1 MGKKMKILGIARLM
15 CCVAAVVIQIL
26 PLGAVLR
33 FGITAQDGTVS
44 FSFENYS
51 YFDITPFGYAMF
63 NDMICAVL
71 TAIASLLSLL
81 RTVTRSRR
89 QTPVT
94 VLSAIALA
102 MSLIPY
108 IFGAYNIFTIIVSVL
123 LAAVVALSVTMHC
136 LRE

>member
-1 MGKKMKILGIARLM
+1 MGKKMKILGIARLV

-33 FGITAQDGTVS
+33 FGITAQDGTVA

-63 NDMICAVL
+63 NYMICAVL
-71 TAIASLLSLL
+71 TAIASLLSIV
-81 RTVTRSRR
+81 RTVTKSRR

>member
-1 MGKKMKILGIARLM
+1 MGKKMKILGIARLV

-63 NDMICAVL
+63 NYMICAVF

-81 RTVTRSRR
+81 RTVTKSRR

-108 IFGAYNIFTIIVSVL
+108 IFGAYNIFTIIVSML

>member
-1 MGKKMKILGIARLM
+1 MGKKMKILGIARLV

-63 NDMICAVL
+63 NYMICAVF
-71 TAIASLLSLL
+71 TAIASLLSIV

-102 MSLIPY
+102 MSLVPY

>member
-63 NDMICAVL
+63 NYMICAVF
-71 TAIASLLSLL
+71 TAIASLLSIV

>member
-1 MGKKMKILGIARLM
+1 MGKKMKILGIARLV

-33 FGITAQDGTVS
+33 FGITAQDGTVA

-63 NDMICAVL
+63 NYMICAVL
-71 TAIASLLSLL
+71 TAIASLLSIV
-81 RTVTRSRR
+81 RTVTKSRR

-108 IFGAYNIFTIIVSVL
+108 IFGAYNIFTILVSVL

>member
-1 MGKKMKILGIARLM
+1 MGKKMKILGIARLV

-63 NDMICAVL
+63 NYMICAVF

>member
-1 MGKKMKILGIARLM
+1 MGKKMKILGIARLV

-63 NDMICAVL
+63 NYMICAVF
-71 TAIASLLSLL
+71 TAIASLLSIV

-94 VLSAIALA
+94 VLSGIALA

-108 IFGAYNIFTIIVSVL
+108 ISGTYNIFTIIVSVL
-123 LAAVVALSVTMHC
+123 LAAAVALSVTMHC